1 MRRQSNFI
9 MTNKVV
15 LHYDMIKVMM
25 RIERKNNKSGEDAAA
40 LVREGTAANGDERET
55 KEMEIAQ
62 ETEEMEV
69 QEEDNIQ
76 AEEERREHCSR
87 KRREHC
93 NRGERGIDTED
104 GDETE

>member
-1 MRRQSNFI
+1 M
-9 MTNKVV
+9 V
-15 LHYDMIKVMM
+15 LHYIILDQLMNVMM

-69 QEEDNIQ
+69 QEEENIQ
-76 AEEERREHCSR
+76 AEEGRGESTAAERGESTAT
-87 KRREHC
+87 E
-93 NRGERGIDTED
+93 RGERH
-104 GDETE
+104 